1 MKRRHLILLLGG
13 ASSGAMSVGTGAFS
27 SVEAERGV
35 SVNVV
40 EDGEAYLGLEQVNKY
55 LPVDGGNAQTVESEE
70 YEPNDVVRIQNQF
83 SDPLDL
89 TVTVE
94 STEGVVS
101 EDSVDIDDRLAGDG
115 ELGIGHEAFVAVNCE
130 GSGEGHVKLF
140 FDGEADGA
148 TVEKTRTF
156 DVSCLD
162 VDFNGGNGNGNGN
175 GNNGGGTVHIS
186 GFSGTLDVIVN
197 GESPAE
203 TIQSDG
209 DRPYVFPP
217 NEGRIHS
224 VTIDGSRYQRDGST
238 GNSGDN

>member
-115 ELGIGHEAFVAVNCE
+115 ELESVTRRSSPSTVRAVAKDTSNCSSMGRLTE
-130 GSGEGHVKLF
+130 RPSKRPERS
-140 FDGEADGA
+140 
-148 TVEKTRTF
+148 TCR
-156 DVSCLD
+156 VSMS
-162 VDFNGGNGNGNGN
+162 
-175 GNNGGGTVHIS
+175 TS
-186 GFSGTLDVIVN
+186 T
-197 GESPAE
+197 AE
-203 TIQSDG
+203 TETETETETMVAEQYTY
-209 DRPYVFPP
+209 RVFPAL
-217 NEGRIHS
+217 
-224 VTIDGSRYQRDGST
+224 
-238 GNSGDN
+238 